1 MGVVVEVGASHR
13 LKKLSKKM
21 ANCRQHERNKKYGEK
36 RRGELVGDVG
46 GMMNEWGFVGDDDYG
61 VIRRV

>member
-1 MGVVVEVGASHR
+1 MGRGRRRMGVVVEVGASHR

-36 RRGELVGDVG
+36 RRLPKSSKGEGNLSETLVA
-46 GMMNEWGFVGDDDYG
+46 
-61 VIRRV
+61 

>member
-36 RRGELVGDVG
+36 RRLPKSSKGVGNLSETLGHD
-46 GMMNEWGFVGDDDYG
+46 E
-61 VIRRV
+61 